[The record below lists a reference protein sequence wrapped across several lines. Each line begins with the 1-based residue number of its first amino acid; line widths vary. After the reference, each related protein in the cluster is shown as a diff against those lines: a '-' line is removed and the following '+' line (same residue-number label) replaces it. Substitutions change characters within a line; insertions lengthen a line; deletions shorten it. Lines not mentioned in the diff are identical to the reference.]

1 MGITV
6 SGDDPTG
13 IPGTVTPEPPPTVTV
28 SIPGTPIPVTI
39 RETVT
44 ASATPSVTER
54 TVTAT
59 PSASA
64 APVKTPSPKDT
75 KPKVIYRTKTAQPST
90 APNPVP
96 AATPGLSSTVRPEGE
111 ILFPSVAGS
120 PVQSQP
126 GIVIQMP
133 STQPVANDVPGAMT
147 WVLVG
152 LLVVVVLG
160 VMSVGLWAFVR
171 KVKRAG

>member
-1 MGITV
+1 
-6 SGDDPTG
+6 
-13 IPGTVTPEPPPTVTV
+13 
-28 SIPGTPIPVTI
+28 
-39 RETVT
+39 
-44 ASATPSVTER
+44 VTER
-54 TVTAT
+54 TVAAT
-59 PSASA
+59 PPTSSA
-64 APVKTPSPKDT
+64 PKKTPSPKDT

-90 APNPVP
+90 APNPIP
-96 AATPGLSSTVRPEGE
+96 APTLGADSTVRPLEEWAYGT
-111 ILFPSVAGS
+111 PVPTVAS
-120 PVQSQP
+120 PAQSQP
-126 GIVIQMP
+126 GIVINLP